1 MARHFPAS
9 IIILGAL
16 LAACAAEVSSLPED
30 SGQVSSP
37 DGGVPPDAG
46 VAADGGIM
54 PDGGSH
60 PPDGGEAPGDDAG
73 TPPAKPYPN
82 QPQGQGWAASRDYLV
97 RDEAGWQD
105 TSVMSI
111 VPDSSSNHGGSIGRR
126 LYPQGATGGAGVAG
140 RLSIPGAHGRIY
152 IHFRVRLS
160 EDWRNHSSGINKFV
174 YLWSAS
180 APKMILTA
188 YGTSPV
194 PAFLLRHAP
203 GNTSYVGPD
212 PANTHPERGVMTR
225 GRWYEIEL
233 LVQSSS
239 APGIADGTAA
249 WWMDGHLLRRL
260 DGLDT
265 HFAGESLHW
274 HNLEW
279 NSIWGGVG
287 DEHEVDMWMD
297 MDHFHVSAGPRE

>member
-1 MARHFPAS
+1 MRLLTAS
-9 IIILGAL
+9 SVI
-16 LAACAAEVSSLPED
+16 LAAVLVACSSETSSLEAD
-30 SGQVSSP
+30 SGVGPSPDGAITADGGVTPDGGLQSP
-37 DGGVPPDAG
+37 DGGEVPGA
-46 VAADGGIM
+46 
-54 PDGGSH
+54 
-60 PPDGGEAPGDDAG
+60 DAG
-73 TPPAKPYPN
+73 TLPADPYPN
-82 QPQGQGWAASRDYLV
+82 QPTGQLWAASRDYLA

-105 TSVMSI
+105 RSVMSI
-111 VPDSSSNHGGSIGRR
+111 VSDSRSTHGGSIGRR

-140 RLSIPGAHGRIY
+140 SLSIPDAHDRIY
-152 IHFRVRLS
+152 IQFRVRLS

-203 GNTSYVGPD
+203 GNTSYLGPD
-212 PANTHPERGVMTR
+212 PGNTHPEHGVMTT
-225 GRWYEIEL
+225 GRWYTIEL

-239 APGIADGTAA
+239 APGVADGTAA

-260 DGLDT
+260 DELDT

-279 NSIWGGVG
+279 NSIWGGTG
-287 DEHEVDMWMD
+287 DEHELDMWMD